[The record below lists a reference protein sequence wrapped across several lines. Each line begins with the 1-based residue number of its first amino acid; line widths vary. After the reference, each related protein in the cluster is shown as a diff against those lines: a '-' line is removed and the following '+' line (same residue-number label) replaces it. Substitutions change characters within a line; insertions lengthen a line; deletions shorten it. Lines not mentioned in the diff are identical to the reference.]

1 MIIDSTGIEILQLLK
16 YGYLFKMK
24 ISIIYL
30 NKNELYL
37 SLFFCLKE
45 KSIYSKIYTHTNYSI
60 ELIDE

>member
-1 MIIDSTGIEILQLLK
+1 MNLSILKNMIIDSTGIEILQLLK

-45 KSIYSKIYTHTNYSI
+45 KSIYS
-60 ELIDE
+60 